1 MLQAVSWKYSRKIIT
16 LIKIHMRFKCILVC
30 CCAMN
35 FIAAFA
41 QTSLLHGRVV
51 DEVNGQP
58 LSCANISLLK
68 GDKLIET
75 TITDSSGNFKL
86 NLNGDSF
93 YIKAEYLGYFPSIL
107 NLNSKLP
114 DTIQLKLILSP
125 IELHEIA
132 IKTFH
137 TPVKK
142 SCIDCNMPTYCKQ
155 VEMKIIKPS
164 QRFIPLGDVAHFV
177 AMQVPL
183 VYAEDG
189 GEDGRLFFAGS
200 REDANK
206 YLIDGNVVYG
216 DPHIPLNT
224 IQWIN
229 VTTFGFEAKYGDF
242 TGGIIEVG
250 TRNTI
255 GY

>member
-1 MLQAVSWKYSRKIIT
+1 MIIRT
-16 LIKIHMRFKCILVC
+16 VILF

-41 QTSLLHGRVV
+41 QTSLRHGRVV
-51 DEVNGQP
+51 DDVNGQP

-68 GDKLIET
+68 SDKLIET

-86 NLNGDSF
+86 NHLNGDSCF
-93 YIKAEYLGYFPSIL
+93 IKAEYLGYFPSIL
-107 NLNSKLP
+107 ILDSKLV

-125 IELHEIA
+125 IELPEIA

-137 TPVKK
+137 TPVKE
-142 SCIDCNMPTYCKQ
+142 SCIDCNMPSFYTQ
-155 VEMKIIKPS
+155 VEIKTIKPS
-164 QRFIPLGDVAHFV
+164 RRIIPLGDVAHFV

-183 VYAEDG
+183 VYAKDG

-206 YLIDGNVVYG
+206 YMIDGVVVYG

-224 IQWIN
+224 IQWIS

-250 TRNTI
+250 TRNAF